1 MPAERTDVLI
11 LGGGFAGYSAAA
23 RFARR
28 APRSMRVTLL
38 DRHNYTLFTPM
49 LPEAA
54 SGSVEA
60 RHIAQPLRFSFG
72 RRSRSRVEIELAEVC
87 SVDVR
92 GQVASVRHPVTGDCK
107 DIAYD
112 HAVFAL
118 GSTTTSF
125 GTPGVEEHALQ
136 IRSLHDAELLR
147 EALVGRLEAAAR
159 TQDLVERDRLLRFVV
174 VGGGFTGVEVAG
186 ETHAFLNAIVAYYP
200 RLSDSAIRFV
210 LVESGSRLLPHLP
223 KRFGIRAARR
233 LSERGITIV
242 VESDVSTVDERGV
255 SLKDGTRYESRT
267 IVWAAGTRPSPL
279 VAKLGLQTTQSG
291 ALITRRDLS
300 IPDAPNHWALGDCA
314 SIPDGRN
321 GTYPPLAQTAIHEGP
336 LVADNV
342 LRAARG
348 KRTKP
353 FRYRVLGQMASL
365 GDREAIAELPG
376 GKMIGGR
383 TAWLLWRAYYLGRLP
398 SASRKVRVALD
409 WTLGLV
415 FGRESARL

>member
-1 MPAERTDVLI
+1 MPEERTDVLI

-28 APRSMRVTLL
+28 APRGMRVTLL

-54 SGSVEA
+54 SGGVEA

-72 RRSRSRVEIELAEVC
+72 RRARPCVEVELGEVC

-92 GQVASVRHPVTGDCK
+92 ARRARVRHPVTGACK

-118 GSTTTSF
+118 GSTTASL
-125 GTPGVEEHALQ
+125 GIPGVDEHALQ

-147 EALVGRLEAAAR
+147 ETLVGRLEAAAR
-159 TQDLVERDRLLRFVV
+159 THDLVERDRLLRFVV

-186 ETHAFLNAIVAYYP
+186 EAHAFLGDILVHYP
-200 RLSDSAIRFV
+200 RLSDSEIRFV

-223 KRFGIRAARR
+223 NRFGIRAARR
-233 LSERGITIV
+233 LRERGIAIV
-242 VESDVSTVDERGV
+242 VESDVSAIDERGV

-279 VAKLGLQTTQSG
+279 VGQLGLQTAKSG

-300 IPDAPNHWALGDCA
+300 VPDAPNHWALGDCA

-321 GTYPPLAQTAIHEGP
+321 GTYPPLAQTAIREGP

-342 LRAARG
+342 LRAVRG
-348 KRTKP
+348 KKTKS

-365 GDREAIAELPG
+365 GDREAIVELPG
-376 GKMIGGR
+376 GKMIGGLP
-383 TAWLLWRAYYLGRLP
+383 AWLLWRAYYLGRLP

-409 WTLGLV
+409 WALGVV
-415 FGRESARL
+415 FGPESARL